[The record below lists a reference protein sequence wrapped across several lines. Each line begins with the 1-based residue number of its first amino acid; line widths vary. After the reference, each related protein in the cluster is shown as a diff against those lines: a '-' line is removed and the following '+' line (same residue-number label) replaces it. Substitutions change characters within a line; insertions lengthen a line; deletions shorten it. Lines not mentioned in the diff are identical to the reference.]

1 MNLTPNLN
9 SSDSTV
15 QQISKQLCTQ
25 IEQAIALSGGKITFA
40 DFMHRCLYTP
50 GLGYY
55 SNGSHKLGEGGDFVT
70 APELSPLFSRTIAQQ
85 ALPVLKQLSEPN
97 LLEFGA
103 GSGKMAATILAELEH
118 ANLLPNNYFILETS
132 AELRLRQQETLLA
145 TVPELINRVHW
156 LDQLPAQFT
165 GLILANEVCD
175 AMPVHRLLFKD
186 NEVYE
191 LYVSFEKGT
200 FQWCNGPL
208 SDPALKERASHIK
221 DLIGEHAMA
230 YEAEVNLAA
239 EAWTSS
245 IASFLKQGAVFII
258 DYGHPRT
265 PYYHPQRS
273 NGSLMCHYQH
283 QGHDNPFVHIGLQD
297 ITAHVEYT
305 SLAEAAV
312 AGGLQVAGFLSQADF
327 LLSGGITTLAAAEM
341 NTNDLNM
348 MQCASEI
355 KRLTLPGEMGE
366 VFKVLV
372 LTTGLEQPLTNIQ
385 AGDRRYS
392 L

>member
-1 MNLTPNLN
+1 MNTTPNLN
-9 SSDSTV
+9 ASDTTV
-15 QQISKQLCTQ
+15 QQISTQLRAQ
-25 IEQAIALSGGKITFA
+25 IEQAITLSDGKITFA

-55 SNGSHKLGEGGDFVT
+55 SNGSLKLGEGGDFVT

-103 GSGKMAATILAELEH
+103 GSGKMAATILTELDH
-118 ANLLPNNYFILETS
+118 ANHLPDNYFIIETS
-132 AELRLRQQETLLA
+132 ADLRQRQQATLQT
-145 TVPELINRVHW
+145 TVPKLINRVHW
-156 LDQLPAQFT
+156 LDRLPTQFT

-186 NEVYE
+186 RDVDER
-191 LYVSFEKGT
+191 YVTIEKGA
-200 FQWCNGPL
+200 FHWCKGPL
-208 SDPALKERASHIK
+208 SDPALKERANQIK
-221 DLIGEHAMA
+221 ALIGEGATP
-230 YEAEVNLAA
+230 YETEINLAA

-245 IASFLKQGAVFII
+245 IATILKQGAVFII
-258 DYGHPRT
+258 DYGHPRAT
-265 PYYHPQRS
+265 YYHPQRS

-283 QGHDNPFVHIGLQD
+283 QGHDNPFLHIGLQD

-305 SLAEAAV
+305 ALAEAAV
-312 AGGLQVAGFLSQADF
+312 AGGLHVAGFLSQADF
-327 LLSGGITTLAAAEM
+327 LLSGGITTLAATDM
-341 NTNDLNM
+341 NTNDLDM

-372 LTTGLEQPLTNIQ
+372 LTADLEQPLMNIQ